1 MRPTSRVLL
10 VVLFAGLALRVPCP
24 SPCQAQQAASE
35 KPEVEF
41 PTEWV
46 GSAPLSADVLRGKA
60 MLLYFYEEQCPK
72 CKGEWPE
79 ILAAARKFS
88 DQPIVFI
95 AVNSGTSRGE
105 VEQYVREVGLDWPV
119 IVDVDRSFET
129 NCGIVQVN
137 LQNIAQVAYINAQ
150 GQVRLGKWSDLEGTV
165 QQALAGAKWNVDPS
179 DIPDDLKPAWRSIE
193 FGDYAAAAPALAK
206 IKSAR
211 KPEIKAAGQK
221 LLDYVD
227 QRIAGDLDAAKAE
240 ASPYRAHEQHTAIAQ
255 RFAGYPAAEKATAAR
270 RALAGKP
277 AYKKE
282 LAAMKLFERQQQL
295 AASDKP
301 AVRQRALAAL
311 QKLVDDAPDSEAAR
325 RAREVLAAK

>member
-1 MRPTSRVLL
+1 MSQTSRILL
-10 VVLFAGLALRVPCP
+10 VVLFAGMALRSPRL
-24 SPCQAQQAASE
+24 SPCHAQQAATN
-35 KPEVEF
+35 KPAVEF

-46 GSAPLSADVLRGKA
+46 GSAPFSADVLRGKA
-60 MLLYFYEEQCPK
+60 MFLYFYEEQCPK
-72 CKGEWPE
+72 CKGAWPQ
-79 ILAAARKFS
+79 ILAEARKFN
-88 DQPIVFI
+88 DEPIVFV

-129 NCGIVQVN
+129 ACGIVQVN

-150 GQVRLGKWSDLEGTV
+150 GQV
-165 QQALAGAKWNVDPS
+165 QQALAGAKWNLDPS
-179 DIPDDLKPAWRSIE
+179 EIPAELKPAWRSIE

-211 KPEIKAAGQK
+211 KPEVKAAGQK

-227 QRIAGDLDAAKAE
+227 QRIASELDAAKAE
-240 ASPYRAHEQHTAIAQ
+240 ASPFRAHEQYTAIAQ
-255 RFAGYPAAEKATAAR
+255 RFAGYPAADKATAAR
-270 RALAGKP
+270 RAIAGKP

-311 QKLVDDAPDSEAAR
+311 KKLADDAPDSEAAR
-325 RAREVLAAK
+325 RAREVLAAN

>member
-1 MRPTSRVLL
+1 MSQSSRVLL
-10 VVLFAGLALRVPCP
+10 VIFFAGMALHNPCP
-24 SPCQAQQAASE
+24 SHCHAQQAATD
-35 KPEVEF
+35 KPAVEF
-41 PTEWV
+41 PAEWV
-46 GSAPLSADVLRGKA
+46 GSAPFSADVLRGKA
-60 MLLYFYEEQCPK
+60 MFLYFYEEQCPK
-72 CKGEWPE
+72 CKEAWPQ

-88 DQPIVFI
+88 DEPIVFV
-95 AVNSGTSRGE
+95 AVNSGTSRAE

-129 NCGIVQVN
+129 ACGIVQVN

-150 GQVRLGKWSDLEGTV
+150 GQVQLGNWSDVEGTV
-165 QQALAGAKWNVDPS
+165 QQALAGAKWNLDPS
-179 DIPDDLKPAWRSIE
+179 EIPAELKPAWRSIE

-211 KPEIKAAGQK
+211 KPEVKAAGQK

-227 QRIAGDLDAAKAE
+227 QRIASELDAAKVE
-240 ASPYRAHEQHTAIAQ
+240 ASPYRAHEQYTAIAQ
-255 RFAGYPAAEKATAAR
+255 RFAGYPAADKATAAR

-277 AYKKE
+277 AFKKE
-282 LAAMKLFERQQQL
+282 LAAMKLFQRQQQL

-311 QKLVDDAPDSEAAR
+311 QRLVDDAPDSEAAR
-325 RAREVLAAK
+325 RAREVLAAN